1 MADLNVTRIA
11 SIGLGDRI
19 AAALSSIRDAAR
31 RRAVYR
37 QTLRELN
44 ALSARDLHDLG
55 IHKSM
60 IGRVARE
67 AAYGK

>member
-1 MADLNVTRIA
+1 MADLNATRIA
-11 SIGLGDRI
+11 PLGLGDRI
-19 AAALSSIRDAAR
+19 ASALSSIKDAAR

-60 IGRVARE
+60 IGRIARE

>member
-1 MADLNVTRIA
+1 MADLNATHIA
-11 SIGLGDRI
+11 PLGLGDRI
-19 AAALSSIRDAAR
+19 AAALTSIKVAAR

-44 ALSARDLHDLG
+44 ALSTRDLYDLG
-55 IHKSM
+55 IDASM
-60 IGRVARE
+60 IGRIARE

>member
-1 MADLNVTRIA
+1 MADLNATRIA
-11 SIGLGDRI
+11 PLGLGDRVV
-19 AAALSSIRDAAR
+19 AVVASIRDAVR

-44 ALSARDLHDLG
+44 ALTERDLSDLG
-55 IHKSM
+55 LHKSM
-60 IGRVARE
+60 IHHVARE

>member
-1 MADLNVTRIA
+1 MADLNATRIA
-11 SIGLGDRI
+11 PLGLGDRI
-19 AAALSSIRDAAR
+19 VSALVSIKEAAR

-44 ALSARDLHDLG
+44 ALSTRDLNDLG

-60 IGRVARE
+60 IGRIARE

>member
-1 MADLNVTRIA
+1 MADLNATRIA
-11 SIGLGDRI
+11 PLGLGDRF
-19 AAALSSIRDAAR
+19 AAALASVKEAAR

-44 ALSARDLHDLG
+44 ALSTRDLHDLG
-55 IHKSM
+55 IDVSM
-60 IGRVARE
+60 IGRIARE